1 MPPEAPDWVT
11 ATRAALQDARLGA
24 HAEYRGRVEEIGD
37 GVAMISGL
45 NDVRLDEVLR
55 FEHGQVGF
63 ARVLDPDRIGC
74 VLLDA
79 VRKVEAGDA
88 VFGTGEVVNVPVGDA
103 LLGRIVDPL
112 GRPLDG
118 KGVIEAEAH
127 LPIERPA
134 PSIIERDLVTEPVQT
149 GVVVV
154 DTLFALGR
162 GQRELIVGDHSTGKT
177 TLAIDA
183 LIAQRDSDMICIY
196 VAVGQKTS
204 SVRRAIDALQKQ
216 GNFARCI
223 VLVAGAAS
231 APGLQWIAPYAGMT
245 MAEHFRDKGQ
255 HALIV
260 IDDLSKH
267 AATHREIALLTRQSP
282 GREAYPGDVF
292 YIHARLLERAAKL
305 SKARGGGSL
314 TALPIAETVS
324 GNLSAYIPTNLIS
337 ITDGQIVLDA
347 ALFHQGQKPAVDVG
361 LSVSRVGGKTQAPIL
376 RTSAGTLRLDYAQF
390 LELEVFTRF
399 GGMPDGRVRE
409 QLTRGARIRQA
420 LRQPQHMPFR
430 LADEVALMLAVQSG
444 LLDPLPL
451 EAVKAF
457 RAGLPDLLDR
467 DAADVLATL
476 EQTGD
481 LDAQVAGRPD
491 GGADADLPR
500 HSARQRPKSL
510 KLKRPQRT
518 RRCPAHDRTARR
530 YQRPD
535 RRHPSAWSG
544 GERHEGHRCRPRQ
557 QRAIA
562 GSGRR
567 QLCRDHRRCHVSHGR
582 SKGRPVRR
590 ANGSQGKNGL
600 LVFCAE
606 QGFAGAFSERV
617 LDSVRRRARRRYRF
631 PDRNPGAVGRG
642 STRRQA
648 EMDTP
653 PCPRTPRASRSW
665 PTRSRRRSTMRS
677 RWAEIARLDVIF
689 TGWHAGRPEIVR
701 HGLFPLDLA
710 DLPGAQGDRPLT
722 QLPHGALCSAWV
734 RIIFMRW
741 SARPPCMPL
750 PPRTRR
756 GWRR

>member
-37 GVAMISGL
+37 GVALISGL

-63 ARVLDPDRIGC
+63 ARVLDPGRIGC

-118 KGVIEAEAH
+118 KGVIEAEVH

-183 LIAQRDSDMICIY
+183 LIAQRDSDMVCIY

-260 IDDLSKH
+260 FDDLSKH

-282 GREAYPGDVF
+282 GREAYPGDIF

-420 LRQPQHMPFR
+420 LRQPQHLPFR

-467 DAADVLATL
+467 DAADVPATL

-481 LDAQVAGRPD
+481 LD
-491 GGADADLPR
+491 
-500 HSARQRPKSL
+500 PKSRAAL
-510 KLKRPQRT
+510 MAALT
-518 RRCPAHDRTARR
+518 RFAATLGEAKTEKSEAEAPAEDAAV
-530 YQRPD
+530 
-535 RRHPSAWSG
+535 PS
-544 GERHEGHRCRPRQ
+544 P
-557 QRAIA
+557 
-562 GSGRR
+562 
-567 QLCRDHRRCHVSHGR
+567 
-582 SKGRPVRR
+582 
-590 ANGSQGKNGL
+590 
-600 LVFCAE
+600 
-606 QGFAGAFSERV
+606 
-617 LDSVRRRARRRYRF
+617 
-631 PDRNPGAVGRG
+631 
-642 STRRQA
+642 
-648 EMDTP
+648 
-653 PCPRTPRASRSW
+653 
-665 PTRSRRRSTMRS
+665 
-677 RWAEIARLDVIF
+677 
-689 TGWHAGRPEIVR
+689 
-701 HGLFPLDLA
+701 
-710 DLPGAQGDRPLT
+710 
-722 QLPHGALCSAWV
+722 
-734 RIIFMRW
+734 
-741 SARPPCMPL
+741 
-750 PPRTRR
+750 
-756 GWRR
+756 